1 MVQLQL
7 LTDIFSIFLLVLS
20 DGEKFMLSRGLNFC
34 VPSRGTNS
42 ADVFAEIELLY
53 VQRHSLAPAANIA
66 YLKARLADLAQTFA
80 HTTVDSQSFLWQ
92 KVHFESAKQL
102 KMNND
107 IVLTRPDKDAGVD
120 ILNRADYVS
129 KMGAGRY

>member
-1 MVQLQL
+1 M
-7 LTDIFSIFLLVLS
+7 S
-20 DGEKFMLSRGLNFC
+20 DNEKFVLSRGLNFC
-34 VPSRGTNS
+34 PPPNS
-42 ADVFAEIELLY
+42 ADVFTEMEFLY
-53 VQRHSLAPAANIA
+53 VQLKRHSLAPAANIA

-80 HTTVDSQSFLWQ
+80 NTTVNSQSFLWQ

-107 IVLTRPDKDAGVD
+107 TRPDKGASVV

-129 KMGAGRY
+129 KVGAILEDINKFLKLGDLSFDDT